1 MSKEKKINIAKALTS
16 QLHATEEAIDTALAE
31 AANLIETYVTSRRA
45 IRMSTIIGNDV
56 HQNTLKAMMAL
67 STAQQH
73 MTAAHANLTLVQEQV
88 GLGNVAILPA
98 DDKPAPKPPT
108 GQYVA
113 SIEEEI
119 IAAE

>member
-1 MSKEKKINIAKALTS
+1 MSKEKKINVAKALS
-16 QLHATEEAIDTALAE
+16 AQLHTTEEAIDTALAE

-73 MTAAHANLTLVQEQV
+73 MTAAHANLSLVQEQV

-98 DDKPAPKPPT
+98 DDKPAPKPLI
-108 GQYVA
+108 GQYVVPV
-113 SIEEEI
+113 EEEI

>member
-1 MSKEKKINIAKALTS
+1 MTKEKKTNIAKALAS
-16 QLHATEEAIDTALAE
+16 QLHVTEEAIDTALSE

-45 IRMSTIIGNDV
+45 IRMSTIIGNEV
-56 HQNTLKAMMAL
+56 HQNTLKAMLAL

-88 GLGNVAILPA
+88 GLGHVAILPA
-98 DDKPAPKPPT
+98 EDKPAPKPPT

-113 SIEEEI
+113 SAEEEI
-119 IAAE
+119 MAAE

>member
-1 MSKEKKINIAKALTS
+1 MSTEKKTNIAKALAS
-16 QLHATEEAIDTALAE
+16 QLHVTEEAIDTALAE

-73 MTAAHANLTLVQEQV
+73 MTAAHANLPLVQAQV

-108 GQYVA
+108 GHLVA
-113 SIEEEI
+113 PAEEEI

>member
-1 MSKEKKINIAKALTS
+1 MLTEKKTNIAKALAA
-16 QLHATEEAIDTALAE
+16 QLHVTEEAIDSALAE
-31 AANLIETYVTSRRA
+31 AANLIEAYVTSRRA

-73 MTAAHANLTLVQEQV
+73 MTAAHANLTLVQAQV
-88 GLGNVAILPA
+88 GLGHVAILPA
-98 DDKPAPKPPT
+98 EDKPAPPPPT
-108 GQYVA
+108 SQYVA
-113 SIEEEI
+113 AAEAEI

>member
-1 MSKEKKINIAKALTS
+1 MSREKKINVAKALS
-16 QLHATEEAIDTALAE
+16 VQLRATEEAIDTALSE
-31 AANLIETYVTSRRA
+31 AAHLIETYVSSRRA

-73 MTAAHANLTLVQEQV
+73 MAAAHANLSLVQAQI
-88 GLGNVAILPA
+88 GLGNVAVLPA
-98 DDKPAPKPPT
+98 DDKPAPPPPT
-108 GQYVA
+108 GHHVTPG
-113 SIEEEI
+113 EEEV

>member
-1 MSKEKKINIAKALTS
+1 MSKEKKINIAKALAA

-45 IRMSTIIGNDV
+45 IHMSTIVGNDV

-67 STAQQH
+67 STAQAH

-88 GLGNVAILPA
+88 GIGHVAILPA
-98 DDKPAPKPPT
+98 EDKPPKPQT
-108 GQYVA
+108 GQFVTPA
-113 SIEEEI
+113 EEEV

>member
-1 MSKEKKINIAKALTS
+1 MSREKKINVAKALS
-16 QLHATEEAIDTALAE
+16 VQLHATEEAIDTALAE

-56 HQNTLKAMMAL
+56 HKNTLKAMMAL

-73 MTAAHANLTLVQEQV
+73 MTAAHANLSLVQEQV
-88 GLGNVAILPA
+88 GLGGVAVLPA

-108 GQYVA
+108 GQFVA
-113 SIEEEI
+113 PVEEEVM
-119 IAAE
+119 AAE